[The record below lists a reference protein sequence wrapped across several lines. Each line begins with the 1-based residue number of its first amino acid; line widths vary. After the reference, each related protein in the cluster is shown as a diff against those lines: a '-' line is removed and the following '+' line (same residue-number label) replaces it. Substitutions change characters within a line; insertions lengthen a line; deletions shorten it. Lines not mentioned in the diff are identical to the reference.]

1 MRVLNRNKQEFDY
14 RILTKDVVPVLD
26 PDGFETGE
34 YAPVYSDK
42 ITARAS
48 ITPATGT
55 VNERAFGENIE
66 YDRIIC
72 AETDFGMDEHS
83 QLWVDDRTSSEPDYV
98 VKRISRSLNHV
109 RIAIAR
115 VDLNERHS

>member
-14 RILTKDVVPVLD
+14 RILTDNVVPVLD
-26 PDGFETGE
+26 PDGYETGE

-42 ITARAS
+42 ITARANIS
-48 ITPATGT
+48 PATGEA
-55 VNERAFGENIE
+55 NDRAFGNNVE

-72 AETDFGMDEHS
+72 ADTDFGMSENS
-83 QLWVDDRTSSEPDYV
+83 QLWVDDRESSEPDYI
-98 VKRISRSLNHV
+98 VKRIARSLNHV

-115 VDLNERHS
+115 VDLNEHND